1 VPPEHLRPRARQRD
15 LAHGGGGLAI
25 LELQRPGR
33 QLEHGAPE
41 RDRSRGDYEHVALA
55 SMQLGD
61 VSHERGEP
69 RVVQAPAI
77 AVDQQ
82 RGADLHHQTAE
93 IGEGG
98 RFAGHAEGFI

>member
-1 VPPEHLRPRARQRD
+1 M
-15 LAHGGGGLAI
+15 AHSGGGLAV
-25 LELQRPGR
+25 LKLQRSGR
-33 QLEHGAPE
+33 ELEHGAPE

-55 SMQLGD
+55 SMQLGN
-61 VSHERGEP
+61 VTYERGEP
-69 RVVQAPAI
+69 SVVQAPAV

-98 RFAGHAEGFI
+98 RFAGHAEGFV